1 MSANLNISR
10 FQPVRLTVENI
21 GPFRAPF
28 ELSFTDK
35 NGDLCNFFMLVSRNG
50 FGKTTALETI
60 WALMFLL
67 APSSRGDADF
77 ADNFIRP
84 ELRSGRGR
92 AQLDVRIQLGIGTRS
107 RVIVAS
113 FCAGTDEPLRAWV
126 PSVLSEAQADEWVP
140 FVANRDWQS
149 GYRPF
154 GDGARDLGLEILS
167 LFDQSVAN
175 KLVPSDL
182 FGSGLAM
189 PTALLFPADRGLVVA
204 AEDQRS
210 ISRPAAFRYRPAHH
224 FGVDGR
230 SWPSSIDG
238 LLVWLEWLD
247 PDFFM
252 RARELINELLFEKSE
267 KKLVSI
273 DRNALAALI
282 DTKNGVHRIDRLS
295 HGEKAM
301 LQLILRAACHMT
313 ESTILLIDE
322 LETHLH
328 PKWQHA
334 LLRLLKKWVQENTNL
349 TVIATTHQPDV
360 IEAFSVEKK
369 ESGLVKGGYIIDAN
383 EL

>member
-1 MSANLNISR
+1 MAEKLNISR
-10 FQPVRLTVENI
+10 FQPICLTVENI

-28 ELSFTDK
+28 ELSFTDGS
-35 NGDLCNFFMLVSRNG
+35 GDPCNFFMLVSRNG

-67 APSSRGDADF
+67 APSSRDDIDF
-77 ADNFIRP
+77 ADDFIRP

-92 AQLDVRIQLGIGTRS
+92 AQLDIRIQVEIGARS
-107 RVIVAS
+107 HAIIVS
-113 FCAGTDEPLRAWV
+113 LCAGTDEPLRAWV
-126 PSVLSEAQADEWVP
+126 PSILRDAQADEWVP
-140 FVANRDWQS
+140 FVAGRDWTS

-154 GDGARDLGLEILS
+154 GESNRDLGIEILS
-167 LFDQSVAN
+167 LFDHYGSN
-175 KLVPSDL
+175 KLAPNDL

-204 AEDQRS
+204 AGDQRS
-210 ISRPAAFRYRPAHH
+210 ISRPTAFRYRPAHR

-247 PDFFM
+247 PQFFL
-252 RARELINELLFEKSE
+252 RARDLINEMLFEKSD
-267 KKLVSI
+267 KKLISI

-282 DTKNGVHRIDRLS
+282 DTKNGVHHIDRLS
-295 HGEKAM
+295 HGEKAL
-301 LQLILRAACHMT
+301 LQIILRAACHMT

-322 LETHLH
+322 LDIHLH

-334 LLRLLKKWVQENTNL
+334 LLRLLKRWVQENPNL
-349 TVIATTHQPDV
+349 TVITTTHQPDI
-360 IEAFSVEKK
+360 IEAFDVDRK
-369 ESGLVKGGYIIDAN
+369 ETGLIKGGYIIEAS